1 MVEVV
6 AIVEGQTEQTFV
18 HEVLAAHLGLR
29 RIAIWAVLPGKARK
43 SGGVKSWESAQ
54 GDILRA
60 IKQGPH
66 VTTMFD
72 FYGMPLSW
80 PGRTEAAKLPWGQRG
95 SHVEHAMEQSIA
107 AVVGG
112 SFDPRQL
119 IPYVQVHEFEAL
131 AFADV
136 AVLAE
141 MAALLFGVSAPGLQ
155 EKLREIVQQF
165 DGPEEINDD
174 YETCPSRRLTG
185 LLERY
190 RKSSHGPA
198 IVAAI
203 GLPKLRQACRHFN
216 DWLTRLEALAS

>member
-18 HEVLAAHLGLR
+18 HEVLAAHLALH

-60 IKQGPH
+60 LKQGRH

-72 FYGMPLSW
+72 FYGMPLDW
-80 PGRTEAAKLPWGQRG
+80 PGRAEAAKLRWGQRG
-95 SHVEHAMEQSIA
+95 SHVEHAMQQNIA
-107 AVVGG
+107 AAMGG
-112 SFDPRQL
+112 AFDPRQL

-141 MAALLFGVSAPGLQ
+141 EASLLFGISAQRLQ
-155 EKLREIVQQF
+155 DKLREIVQQF
-165 DGPEEINDD
+165 GDPEEINDD
-174 YETCPSRRLTG
+174 YDTCPSRRLTG

-190 RKSSHGPA
+190 RKSSHGPT
-198 IVAAI
+198 IVGAI
-203 GLPKLRQACRHFN
+203 GLAKLRQKCRHFG
-216 DWLTRLEALAS
+216 DWVTRLEALAP